1 MFSQMTEL
9 GLPLPKDE
17 KRRLGDEAPAAS
29 QLPELPDSFERESSK
44 FWLQRGQVIPFV
56 DMVTQRLG
64 PYKFKEQKDSFNVI
78 TSIYLDNDAFN
89 LYASRVARQ
98 DGAQLVRFRWYV
110 TFLHGSCIHEIE
122 APLSCR
128 YSEYA
133 DKHVT
138 QVISAVFV
146 EVKTHREKFT
156 GEKSKKERF
165 EVPWNR
171 MNDWLSGQWEP
182 KKESLK
188 ALASQTLQTI
198 KTMRL
203 QPKIMTQYRRFVFQN
218 PRTSFLRISMDSR
231 LELAAFKGKD
241 LFRANW
247 ADREPVS
254 WCRKFSADMTCEFPL
269 VVVELKTE
277 CKLCDAPQ
285 WMQNLADVTESPL
298 RDTEGKFSKYGCGV
312 ALMFYDV
319 VKDLVDLPQAMR
331 QVLQRQPS
339 PIVSPSFLKFLC
351 RRFTPFVALRSG
363 TSWRALEAC
372 SDNLLGCKARKQKG
386 PRCRIITAQHLR
398 TKMEA
403 VHPLDILIIGIPIL
417 IVVLSCNL
425 LAPAALSVFMTVYR
439 IITVEPRALPKG
451 NVFEFCSD

>member
-1 MFSQMTEL
+1 MFAHMTEL

-89 LYASRVARQ
+89 LYTSRVARQ

-110 TFLHGSCIHEIE
+110 TFLRGSCIHEIE

-146 EVKTHREKFT
+146 EVKTHRENFT

-312 ALMFYDV
+312 ALMFYED

-331 QVLQRQPS
+331 QVLQQQPYMLSS
-339 PIVSPSFLKFLC
+339 PNFSYRVTFIYKIPLSQVYSLCGIEERDFLEGPGSMFGQ
-351 RRFTPFVALRSG
+351 FAGVQS
-363 TSWRALEAC
+363 E
-372 SDNLLGCKARKQKG
+372 KAER
-386 PRCRIITAQHLR
+386 P
-398 TKMEA
+398 
-403 VHPLDILIIGIPIL
+403 
-417 IVVLSCNL
+417 
-425 LAPAALSVFMTVYR
+425 
-439 IITVEPRALPKG
+439 ALPHHNSAASEDQNGSRSSLGHSHHRDSDSSSGIELQPFGAGGTLRVHDGLSHNHGGATRTAKG
-451 NVFEFCSD
+451 

>member
-1 MFSQMTEL
+1 MFYLLFHLFREKFRYVIMLNKCNSFFVDARMREFAQEREAYAPYARITQTNFVFTHSFCRYTQEMFAKMTEL

-17 KRRLGDEAPAAS
+17 KKRMGDESPANKS
-29 QLPELPDSFERESSK
+29 KLSELPDSFERESSK

-56 DMVTQRLG
+56 DLVTQRLG
-64 PYKFKEQKDSFNVI
+64 PYKFKEQKDAFNII
-78 TSIYLDNDAFN
+78 TSIYLDNDTFD
-89 LYASRVARQ
+89 LYASRVARR
-98 DGAQLVRFRWYV
+98 DGAQLVRFRWYG
-110 TFLHGSCIHEIE
+110 TFLHGSGVQE
-122 APLSCR
+122 LSLFDR

-138 QVISAVFV
+138 EVISAVFV

-171 MNDWLSGQWEP
+171 MSDWLSGRWEP

-198 KTMRL
+198 KGMQL

-241 LFRANW
+241 LFSANW

-254 WCRKFSADMTCEFPL
+254 WCKKFSAEMTCEFPL

-277 CKLCDAPQ
+277 CKLSDAPQ
-285 WMQNLADVTESPL
+285 WMQSLADVTESPL

-312 ALMFYDV
+312 ALMFYDA
-319 VKDLVDLPQAMR
+319 VKGLVELPQAMR
-331 QVLQRQPS
+331 QEFMAQMRLICFLISQMPS
-339 PIVSPSFLKFLC
+339 
-351 RRFTPFVALRSG
+351 
-363 TSWRALEAC
+363 
-372 SDNLLGCKARKQKG
+372 
-386 PRCRIITAQHLR
+386 
-398 TKMEA
+398 
-403 VHPLDILIIGIPIL
+403 
-417 IVVLSCNL
+417 
-425 LAPAALSVFMTVYR
+425 
-439 IITVEPRALPKG
+439 
-451 NVFEFCSD
+451 

>member
-1 MFSQMTEL
+1 MFANMTEL
-9 GLPLPKDE
+9 GLPIPKDE

-89 LYASRVARQ
+89 LYACRVARQ

-110 TFLHGSCIHEIE
+110 TFLCGSCIHEIE

-146 EVKTHREKFT
+146 EVKTHRESFS

-277 CKLCDAPQ
+277 CKLSDAPQ

-312 ALMFYDV
+312 ALMFYED

-331 QVLQRQPS
+331 QVLQHQ
-339 PIVSPSFLKFLC
+339 
-351 RRFTPFVALRSG
+351 RSY
-363 TSWRALEAC
+363 
-372 SDNLLGCKARKQKG
+372 
-386 PRCRIITAQHLR
+386 
-398 TKMEA
+398 
-403 VHPLDILIIGIPIL
+403 
-417 IVVLSCNL
+417 
-425 LAPAALSVFMTVYR
+425 VYR
-439 IITVEPRALPKG
+439 ITFISHNFLSQVYKLCGIEERDFLEGPGSMFGQFAGVKSKAERPAMQHHNSAACDDQEDGSRSSRGRSHQDSDSNSGIELQPFDAGATLRVHGGLLHNHGGAARSAKG
-451 NVFEFCSD
+451 